1 MPPFVRWLLLFALNP
16 KPLSLQCEGGL
27 PFLRMH
33 FLFLLWL
40 SQYPTLLET
49 EEGNQQIVA
58 AALALTHDSGRVLA
72 PYERS
77 LLNMVAQQEMTV
89 SHMLAYL
96 REQEQA

>member
-1 MPPFVRWLLLFALNP
+1 
-16 KPLSLQCEGGL
+16 
-27 PFLRMH
+27 MH

-40 SQYPTLLET
+40 SQYPSLVES
-49 EEGNQQIVA
+49 EEGSQRIVA
-58 AALALTHDSGRVLA
+58 AALALTHDSDRVLA

-77 LLNMVAQQEMTV
+77 LLNMVAQQELTL